1 MTAHFLAA
9 MLAPRSIALIGAS
22 ERPGALGRLL
32 YENMLRARFNGAL
45 YPVNPRHA
53 SVFGNHCFVRLKDLP
68 APPDLAVIATPADT
82 VTGLIHDAGLAG
94 IRNVVVLP
102 GGFDESSEE
111 GRLRAAALSK
121 ELDRFGMRLIG
132 PESFGIMRPHC
143 GLNATLA
150 HDCVRPGSLA
160 LVSQSGAVCSAILD
174 WAAATEIGF
183 SSVTSIDSSAG
194 VDVGEL
200 LDYLLYDEMTKSIML
215 YLEQVRDARGFM
227 SALRAAARVKP
238 VIVLKA
244 GRHAAN
250 GHGPAGETATAGYRD
265 AVFDAALARA
275 GAVRVE
281 NSMQLFAAARML
293 ATGKRPAGKRL
304 AIISNGRGPGM
315 VAADSVIG
323 NRLEL
328 ATLGSATIKVLSAA
342 VPGNGPRSNPVELS
356 RDATSACFAEAAEA
370 TLADPGVD
378 GLLALYSPQIAA
390 NPDDTV
396 TALVPVAARHDKPLI
411 TAWLGGASVSSART
425 LLDRAGIANFL
436 TPESAIEAFSYLARF
451 RRHQEM
457 LMHSV
462 PAHGAMSFHEAAKAL
477 ARARHIR
484 DSALGE
490 KRLVLSDKEAGELAV
505 AFGLPFIPARPVA
518 TREQAIACAKSLGYP
533 VALRMVP
540 PIGASRA
547 DPVIVKLNL
556 LNARQ
561 VGNAFEDLE
570 ALRNT
575 DDPQAVAVTALV
587 QPMRKFHHQR
597 EVFVAVRRDSVFGP
611 VIAFGAG
618 GIAMDTLHDMAVAL
632 PPLNP
637 ALAAHLVRDTRIHHV
652 LGAFGN
658 VPAIDDQALLDL
670 LQRVS
675 VMACLLPWIVRMEL
689 NPVLVHPGGAT
700 ITGMTVSIDPASPVT
715 DLRYRHMAVF
725 PYPVEL
731 EREVRLK
738 DGTTLLLRPIRPDD
752 AGREHVFFEKLSDVA
767 RYNRFQHS
775 LTALSA
781 EMIARFTQLDYDRE
795 MALVAIDPAEDQFV
809 GVARY
814 FPNPDRRTAEFAIVV
829 ADAWQGRGLGRIL
842 MKSLVA
848 CARDAG
854 YGALEGSVLPA
865 NAGMLG
871 LVKQLGFSIV
881 EHDHPNHSV
890 RLVLQLDA
898 A

>member
-22 ERPGALGRLL
+22 ERPGAFGRLI
-32 YENMLRARFNGAL
+32 YENMLRARFSGSL

-53 SVFGNHCFVRLKDLP
+53 SVFGNHCFATLKDLP
-68 APPDLAVIATPADT
+68 ASPDLVIIATSAGAVPD
-82 VTGLIHDAGLAG
+82 LIRDAGAAG
-94 IRNVVVLP
+94 IRNVMVLP

-111 GRLRAAALSK
+111 SRQRAAALNM
-121 ELDRFGMRLIG
+121 ELGRFSMRLIG
-132 PESFGIMRPHC
+132 PHSFGIMRPHG

-150 HDCVRPGSLA
+150 RDCLRPGSLA

-174 WAAATEIGF
+174 WAAATEIGL
-183 SSVTSIDSSAG
+183 SSVISIDSRAG
-194 VDVGEL
+194 VDVGEV
-200 LDYLLYDEMTKSIML
+200 LDFLLYDEMTKSIML

-250 GHGPAGETATAGYRD
+250 GQEPADDKSTAGYRD
-265 AVFDAALARA
+265 AVFDAVLARA

-281 NSMQLFAAARML
+281 NSMQLFSAARML
-293 ATGKRPAGKRL
+293 AAGKRPAGKRL
-304 AIISNGRGPGM
+304 AIISNGRGPGL
-315 VAADSVIG
+315 VAADSVIE
-323 NRLEL
+323 NRLVL
-328 ATLGSATIKVLSAA
+328 AKFCPATIKALNAA
-342 VPGNGPRSNPVELS
+342 IPGHGPISNPAELT
-356 RDATSACFAEAAEA
+356 REATSACFADAAGA

-378 GLLALYSPQIAA
+378 GLLALYSPQFAA
-390 NPDDTV
+390 DPDETV
-396 TALVPVAARHDKPLI
+396 AALVSVAARHDKPLI
-411 TAWLGGASVSSART
+411 TAWLGGASISPARAK
-425 LLDRAGIANFL
+425 LARAGIANFL

-477 ARARHIR
+477 AKARHIR
-484 DSALGE
+484 EAALGE
-490 KRLVLSDKEAGELAV
+490 RRQELTDKEAAELAS
-505 AFGLPFIPARPVA
+505 AFGLPVVPGRTAT

-533 VALRMVP
+533 VALRMV
-540 PIGASRA
+540 SVDNKA
-547 DPVIVKLNL
+547 DPGTVKLNL

-561 VGNAFEDLE
+561 VGKGFEDLV
-570 ALRNT
+570 AHFHIDN
-575 DDPQAVAVTALV
+575 PQAEIVTVLV
-587 QPMRKFHHQR
+587 QSMRRFHHQR
-597 EVFVAVRRDSVFGP
+597 EVFVAIWRDPVFGP

-618 GIAMDTLHDMAVAL
+618 GIAMDALHDISVAL

-637 ALAAHLVRDTRIHHV
+637 ALAAHLVRGTQIHHV
-652 LGAFGN
+652 LGTFGN
-658 VPAIDDQALLDL
+658 VPPIDDQALHDL
-670 LQRVS
+670 LHRVS
-675 VMACLLPWIVRMEL
+675 VMACLLPWIARMEL

-700 ITGMTVSIDPASPVT
+700 VAGMSVSINPASPVT

-731 EREVRLK
+731 ERVVRLD
-738 DGTTLLLRPIRPDD
+738 DGTALQLRPIRPDD
-752 AGREHVFFEKLSDVA
+752 AGWEHAFFETLSDA
-767 RYNRFQHS
+767 SRYSRFQHS

-795 MALVAIDPAEDQFV
+795 MALVAIDPAKDHFV

-829 ADAWQGRGLGRIL
+829 ADDWQGRGLGKTL

-854 YGALEGSVLPA
+854 YASLEGSVLPG
-865 NAGMLG
+865 NASMLG
-871 LVKQLGFSIV
+871 LVKKIGFSIV
-881 EHDHPNHSV
+881 KHDHPNHNV
-890 RLVLQLDA
+890 RLMLPLDA

>member
-1 MTAHFLAA
+1 

-32 YENMLRARFNGAL
+32 YENMLRARFDGTL
-45 YPVNPRHA
+45 YPVNPRHD
-53 SVFGNHCFVRLKDLP
+53 SVFGNPCYARLKDLP
-68 APPDLAVIATPADT
+68 ATPDLAVIATPAGA
-82 VTGLIHDAGLAG
+82 VTGLIHEAGSAG
-94 IRNVVVLP
+94 IRNVMVLP

-111 GRLRAAALSK
+111 GRLRATALRT

-150 HDCVRPGSLA
+150 HECVRPGSLA
-160 LVSQSGAVCSAILD
+160 LVSQSGAVCSAVLD
-174 WAAATEIGF
+174 WAASTGIGF
-183 SSVTSIDSSAG
+183 SCVASIDGRTG

-200 LDYLLYDEMTKSIML
+200 LDFLLYDEMTKSIMM

-244 GRHAAN
+244 GRQAAN
-250 GHGPAGETATAGYRD
+250 GNGPAGDAAPAGYQD

-293 ATGKRPAGKRL
+293 AVGKRPAGKRL

-315 VAADSVIG
+315 VAADCVRA

-328 ATLGSATIKVLSAA
+328 ASLGSATIKSLSAA
-342 VPGNGPRSNPVELS
+342 VPGHGPKSNPVELT
-356 RDATSACFAEAAEA
+356 RDATPACFAAAAEA
-370 TLADPGVD
+370 AMADPGVD
-378 GLLALYSPQIAA
+378 GLLALYAPQFAA
-390 NPDDTV
+390 KPVDTV
-396 TALVPVAARHDKPLI
+396 NSLIPVAARHEKPLI
-411 TAWLGGASVSSART
+411 TAWLGGASISSARN
-425 LLDRAGIANFL
+425 LLDQAGIANFL

-484 DSALGE
+484 ESALGE
-490 KRLVLSDKEAGELAV
+490 KRLVLTDREAGELAA
-505 AFGLPFIPARPVA
+505 AFGLPVISGRSAT
-518 TREQAIACAKSLGYP
+518 TREQAVACAKALGYP
-533 VALRMVP
+533 IALRMVP
-540 PIGASRA
+540 PAGANKA
-547 DPVIVKLNL
+547 GPGIAKLNL

-561 VGNAFEDLE
+561 VGNAFDDL
-570 ALRNT
+570 AAQCRT
-575 DDPQAVAVTALV
+575 GDRQAAGVTVLV
-587 QPMRKFHHQR
+587 QTMCKFHHQR
-597 EVFVAVRRDSVFGP
+597 EVFVAIRRDPVFGP
-611 VIAFGAG
+611 VIGFGAG
-618 GIAMDTLHDMAVAL
+618 GIAMDALHDMSVAM

-637 ALAAHLVRDTRIHHV
+637 ALATHLVRDTRIHHV
-652 LGAFGN
+652 LGAFSN
-658 VPAIDDQALLDL
+658 VPPIDDQALIDL

-700 ITGMTVSIDPASPVT
+700 IAGMSVSIDPASPVT

-731 EREVRLK
+731 EREIRLK
-738 DGTTLLLRPIRPDD
+738 DGMTLLLRPIRPDD
-752 AGREHVFFEKLSDVA
+752 AGREHAFFEGLSDIA

-781 EMIARFTQLDYDRE
+781 EMIARFTQLDYARE
-795 MALVAIDPAEDQFV
+795 MALVAINTDDDQFV

-829 ADAWQGRGLGRIL
+829 ADAWQGRGLGRTL

-854 YGALEGSVLPA
+854 YAALEGSVLPA

-890 RLVLQLDA
+890 RLVLALDA
-898 A
+898 T